1 MGKPQR
7 AAFFGQTCAMTT
19 DAQLICSVQSPIGTI
34 QAHGTSDSISQL
46 EILPD
51 ASGARQDFV
60 APTKLARQLAKE
72 LGQYFAG
79 KRAGFSV
86 QLTTAGTEFQR
97 QVWAELA
104 KLKFGEYASYQQ
116 IAEAV
121 GRPKGARAV
130 GAAVGA
136 NPVPLLIGCHRIL
149 GSKRQ
154 MTGYSGGAGV
164 STKAWLLNHEGIS
177 FS

>member
-1 MGKPQR
+1 MGTSQR
-7 AAFFGQTCAMTT
+7 AGFFGQTCAMTT
-19 DAQLICSVQSPIGTI
+19 TAQLICSVHSPIGTI
-34 QAHGTSDSISQL
+34 QAHGTSDSISKL
-46 EILPD
+46 EILAD
-51 ASGARQDFV
+51 GSGPSNDFV
-60 APTKLARQLAKE
+60 APTKLARLLAKE
-72 LGQYFAG
+72 LNQYFAG
-79 KRAGFSV
+79 KRSSFSV
-86 QLTTAGTEFQR
+86 NLVTAGTEFQR

-104 KLKFGEYASYQQ
+104 KLKFGEHASYQQ
-116 IAEAV
+116 IARAV

-136 NPVPLLIGCHRIL
+136 NPLPLLIGCHRIL
-149 GSKRQ
+149 GSKGQ

>member
-1 MGKPQR
+1 
-7 AAFFGQTCAMTT
+7 MTT
-19 DAQLICSVQSPIGTI
+19 ALQLICSVKSPIGTI
-34 QAHGTSDSISQL
+34 LAHGTSDSISKL
-46 EILPD
+46 EIVAD
-51 ASGARQDFV
+51 GSRASEDFV
-60 APTKLARQLAKE
+60 APTKLARQLSKE
-72 LGQYFAG
+72 LSQYFSG
-79 KRAGFSV
+79 KRSGFKV
-86 QLTTAGTEFQR
+86 NLAPAGTEFQR

-104 KLKFGEYASYQQ
+104 KLSFGEHASYQQ
-116 IAEAV
+116 IAQAV
-121 GRPKGARAV
+121 GRPKAARAV

>member
-1 MGKPQR
+1 MNT
-7 AAFFGQTCAMTT
+7 ASE
-19 DAQLICSVQSPIGTI
+19 LICSVRSPIGTI
-34 QAHGTSDSISQL
+34 QAYGTSESISKL
-46 EILPD
+46 DILAD
-51 ASGARQDFV
+51 ASGATQEFV
-60 APTKLARQLAKE
+60 APTKLARLLTKE

-79 KRAGFSV
+79 KRSGFSV
-86 QLTTAGTEFQR
+86 NLTTAGTDFQR
-97 QVWAELA
+97 QVWGELA
-104 KLKFGEYASYQQ
+104 KLKIGEYASYQQ